1 MNNKEEIEKIFY
13 RISEVVKLIGVPASM
28 LRFWEKEFSCLKTIK
43 KNKKGDRLYTN
54 LDIENL
60 KLIHHLV
67 KEKGYTLTGA
77 NEYIEYHKDSS
88 KKNLSTIESLKKV
101 RQFLEELKNS
111 F

>member
-1 MNNKEEIEKIFY
+1 MKNNEEIDKIFY
-13 RISEVVKLIGVPASM
+13 RISEVVKLLGVPASM
-28 LRFWEKEFSCLKTIK
+28 LRFWEKEFTCLKQIK

-77 NEYIEYHKDSS
+77 NEYLELHKDTS
-88 KKNLSTIESLKKV
+88 KKNVSSIESLKKV

>member
-13 RISEVVKLIGVPASM
+13 RISEVVKIVGVPASM
-28 LRFWEKEFSCLKTIK
+28 LRFWEKEFTCLKNIK
-43 KNKKGDRLYTN
+43 KNNKGDRLYTN

-77 NEYIEYHKDSS
+77 NEYIEQHKDSS
-88 KKNLSTIESLKKV
+88 KRNLSSIESLKKV
-101 RQFLEELKNS
+101 KQFLEDLKNS